1 MDGAAA
7 RLRLFRADLLDYGSV
22 AAAVAGCDGVFHVAS
37 PVPST
42 YPIGDPEAPQ
52 LSSAQIALPAAALFL
67 PSAAS
72 SCVCSIFVAAGRAA
86 GSGRDGHHERP
97 QGELRG
103 QGQEGRR
110 GVVGGRR
117 DGEPWLAPGRG
128 HGRSLL
134 V

>member
-1 MDGAAA
+1 MDGAAD
-7 RLRLFRADLLDYGSV
+7 RLCLFRADLLDYCSV
-22 AAAVAGCDGVFHVAS
+22 AAAIVGCDGVFHVAF

-42 YPIGDPEAPQ
+42 YSIGDPEAPH
-52 LSSAQIALPAAALFL
+52 LSSAQLALPAAALFL
-67 PSAAS
+67 PSAF

-86 GSGRDGHHERP
+86 HSGRDGHHERP
-97 QGELRG
+97 QGVLRG
-103 QGQEGRR
+103 QGQEGCR
-110 GVVGGRR
+110 GVVFVRR